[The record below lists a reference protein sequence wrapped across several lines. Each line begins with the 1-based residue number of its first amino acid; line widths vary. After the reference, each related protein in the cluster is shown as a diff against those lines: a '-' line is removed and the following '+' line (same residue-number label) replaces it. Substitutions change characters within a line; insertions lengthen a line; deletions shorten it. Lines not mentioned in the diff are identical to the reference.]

1 MADTKTV
8 ECPVCSSKFAIS
20 KINAHV
26 ELCLNKVEKCSTRR
40 TAGSNQEGVG
50 AAKPTV
56 ELFSPAASDLKI
68 SSTKQ
73 NEDTATVDDGALG
86 QNVPLVKGQQS
97 SCMVSAKGSN
107 KIDASREKKTF
118 FSPTRSLSDVLG
130 KRKQTGNLQISPK
143 ENIKKQRIDENES
156 RNAKE
161 QGPEC
166 PKSSGSNLNAESQ
179 QNETKTV
186 VQSTDKMEQ
195 RNNIAVN
202 ESKNQNRGTMEL
214 STKVDLSKG
223 IPLAEQMRPTSFDSY
238 FGQDDVIGENTTL
251 RLILQSERFPSVILW
266 GPPGC
271 GKV

>member
-1 MADTKTV
+1 MADNKII
-8 ECPVCSSKFAIS
+8 ECPVCNCKFATS

-26 ELCLNKVEKCSTRR
+26 DLCLNKVEKCSTRR

-50 AAKPTV
+50 TAKPTS
-56 ELFSPAASDLKI
+56 ESSSPGAASDLKI
-68 SSTKQ
+68 SSTEQ
-73 NEDTATVDDGALG
+73 NEDTATEDDWKIGH
-86 QNVPLVKGQQS
+86 NVPSVTRQQS
-97 SCMVSAKGSN
+97 SSMASAKGS
-107 KIDASREKKTF
+107 KKTDPSREKKIF

-143 ENIKKQRIDENES
+143 EDIKKQRIDENES

-161 QGPEC
+161 QC
-166 PKSSGSNLNAESQ
+166 PKLNGSNLYAESQ
-179 QNETKTV
+179 QNEAKTV
-186 VQSTDKMEQ
+186 FQSTDKMEQ

-202 ESKNQNRGTMEL
+202 KSKSQNRRTVDL
-214 STKVDLSKG
+214 SRKVDLSKG

-238 FGQDDVIGENTTL
+238 FGQDDVTGENTTL
-251 RLILQSERFPSVILW
+251 RSILQSERFPSMILW